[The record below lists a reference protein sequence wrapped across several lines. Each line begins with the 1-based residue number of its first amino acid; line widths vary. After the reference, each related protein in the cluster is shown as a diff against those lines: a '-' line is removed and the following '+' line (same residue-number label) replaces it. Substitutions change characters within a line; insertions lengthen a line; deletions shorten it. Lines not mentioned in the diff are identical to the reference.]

1 MRRGL
6 ALFALA
12 LLTACT
18 AETPAPAPSG
28 SAQAVRPGDHTL
40 TITVGDKE
48 RTFLLH
54 VPASYDPARAVPAVL
69 ALHYRPGS
77 GAAMRGLTGLDA
89 KADAEG
95 FLVAY
100 PEGVGGQFNAFDC
113 CGTQDDVGFVKAVA
127 ERLVRQWH
135 ADADRLFLAG
145 VSNGGDLSFRT
156 AVEAP
161 GVFAAI
167 GVVSGGFA
175 GGRTEAADYRPAAPV
190 SVVTLVGAD
199 DPQAAALRTGLDTW
213 RTRLRCTPAPASGAP
228 PSTGTAPPPSAGAAP
243 SPATGTAPPAPAGTG
258 TPPAQPA
265 DPAVHRTSTHC
276 QDGSDVDAYVV
287 DGAGHVW
294 FGAASGE
301 LKDTT
306 AKVDATRVLWEF
318 FAAHP
323 RRR

>member
-6 ALFALA
+6 ALLALA
-12 LLTACT
+12 LLTACS
-18 AETPAPAPSG
+18 AGTPTAPAATPG
-28 SAQAVRPGDHTL
+28 ASAEAARPGDHTL

-54 VPASYDPARAVPAVL
+54 VPASYDPGRATPAVL

-77 GAAMRGLTGLDA
+77 GAAMRGLAGFDA
-89 KADAEG
+89 KADAAG

-100 PEGVGGQFNAFDC
+100 PEGVGGQFNAFGC
-113 CGTQDDVGFVKAVA
+113 CGAQDDIGFVKAVA
-127 ERLVRQWH
+127 GQLVQRWH
-135 ADADRLFLAG
+135 ADPARIFLAG
-145 VSNGGDLSFRT
+145 VSNGGDLSFRA

-190 SVVTLVGAD
+190 SVVTLIGAD
-199 DPQAAALRTGLDTW
+199 DPQATVFRAGVDTW
-213 RTRLRCTPAPASGAP
+213 RTRLNCTPA
-228 PSTGTAPPPSAGAAP
+228 
-243 SPATGTAPPAPAGTG
+243 APAAAV
-258 TPPAQPA
+258 PL
-265 DPAVHRTSTHC
+265 DPAVHRTTTHC
-276 QDGSDVDAYVV
+276 QDGSDVDDYVV

-301 LKDTT
+301 LKDATM
-306 AKVDATRVLWEF
+306 KVDATGVLWDF

-323 RRR
+323 RRG

>member
-6 ALFALA
+6 ALFALL
-12 LLTACT
+12 LLTACAADTKT
-18 AETPAPAPSG
+18 AAPSTTTPAAGTITPVT
-28 SAQAVRPGDHTL
+28 AQAGDHTL
-40 TITVGDKE
+40 TVTVGDKE

-54 VPASYDPARAVPAVL
+54 VPASFDPARSMPAVV

-77 GAAMRGLTGLDA
+77 GTAMRALTGLDA

-100 PEGVGGQFNAFDC
+100 PEGVGGQFNAFGC
-113 CGTQDDVGFVKAVA
+113 CGAQDDVGFVKAVA
-127 ERLVRQWH
+127 GQLVERWH
-135 ADADRLFLAG
+135 ADPERVFLAG
-145 VSNGGDLSFRT
+145 ISNGGDLSFRT

-175 GGRTEAADYRPAAPV
+175 GGRTEAADYRPTAPV
-190 SVVTLVGAD
+190 SVVTLIGAD
-199 DPQAAALRTGLDTW
+199 DPQATAFRTGVDTW
-213 RTRLRCTPAPASGAP
+213 RARLACAPAA
-228 PSTGTAPPPSAGAAP
+228 AAP
-243 SPATGTAPPAPAGTG
+243 GPAL
-258 TPPAQPA
+258 
-265 DPAVHRTSTHC
+265 DPGVHRSTTRC

-287 DGAGHVW
+287 DGAAHVW

-301 LKDTT
+301 LKD
-306 AKVDATRVLWEF
+306 AAGKVKATDVLWAF